1 MKRSQSIL
9 TAQASGRFDGPHA
22 KQAIDG
28 FSSTADRHLNGGGP
42 VVKLSRLVA
51 GLAMLGLLVGALTS
65 SALAS
70 SSSHQRAAK
79 TYKIGVSLAGY
90 STDFW
95 SSYVAFEKAA
105 ATKNGVSLVGP
116 ISSDGDAAKQATQI
130 RTLISQGVNALII
143 NPVDSAAIAPTLAYA
158 ASKHIPVVSVDVAP
172 TKGKVY
178 MIVRADNILY
188 GQSACKYIGSHAKGS
203 GHVAMLEGDLASI
216 NGSDRRNGFLA
227 CMKANYPK
235 LKVVQYQTKWDT
247 PTAVNDAK
255 TAMSAYSDLKGIYVH
270 WSGPVPGI
278 IQAEKASGR
287 FSKVGS
293 ASHIVLFSNDGT
305 PQEHGWIR
313 QGLEDATISQPAN
326 LYAGFAV
333 FYAKQALVGTKYHAG
348 MGTDHG
354 SKIVSLLGNLEDAI
368 VAPVVSKANV
378 NDPALWGNY
387 KKK

>member
-1 MKRSQSIL
+1 MKTRLI
-9 TAQASGRFDGPHA
+9 
-22 KQAIDG
+22 
-28 FSSTADRHLNGGGP
+28 GGI
-42 VVKLSRLVA
+42 
-51 GLAMLGLLVGALTS
+51 
-65 SALAS
+65 ALAALAGVLAT
-70 SSSHQRAAK
+70 AAFAAGGHANKK
-79 TYKIGVSLAGY
+79 TASLKIGVSLAGY

-95 SSYVAFEKAA
+95 SSYVAFEKQA

-116 ISSDGDAAKQATQI
+116 ISSNGDAGKQATQI

-216 NGSDRRNGFLA
+216 NGLDRKNGFLN
-227 CMKANYPK
+227 CMKASYPN
-235 LKVVQYQTKWDT
+235 LKVVEYATKWDT

-255 TAMSAYSDLKGIYVH
+255 TALSTYSDLKGIYVH

-278 IQAEKASGR
+278 IAAEKASGK

-293 ASHIVLFSNDGT
+293 PNHVVLFSDDGT

-313 QGLEDATISQPAN
+313 AGQEDATISQPAN

-333 FYAKQALVGTKYHAG
+333 FYAKQATTGATYHAG
-348 MGTDHG
+348 MSTDHG
-354 SKIVSLLGNLEDAI
+354 SKIINLLGNLEDAI

-378 NDPALWGNY
+378 NDPGLWGNY